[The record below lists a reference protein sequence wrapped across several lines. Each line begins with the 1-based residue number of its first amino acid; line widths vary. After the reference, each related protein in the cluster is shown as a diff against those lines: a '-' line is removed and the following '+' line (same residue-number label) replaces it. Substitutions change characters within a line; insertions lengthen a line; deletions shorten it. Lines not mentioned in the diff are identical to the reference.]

1 MFDYLVASSIII
13 IVARLVG
20 IPILMGLMIVLLFGV
35 AWWLIGDE

>member
-20 IPILMGLMIVLLFGV
+20 IPFPMGLLIVLMFGI